1 MHFEEVAYGTLK
13 AFDICQAQ
21 PVRVGRTMCSLK
33 HEGEGKTNKREKKK
47 RERKHGASGFQRF
60 LQKQQQAEV
69 TDPSQGLLNTLEVTP
84 FPATQSLSR
93 QGTQRKGWKGE

>member
-33 HEGEGKTNKREKKK
+33 HEGEGKRNKSKKK
-47 RERKHGASGFQRF
+47 
-60 LQKQQQAEV
+60 
-69 TDPSQGLLNTLEVTP
+69 
-84 FPATQSLSR
+84 
-93 QGTQRKGWKGE
+93 KGKENMELVAFNVSCRSSSMPK